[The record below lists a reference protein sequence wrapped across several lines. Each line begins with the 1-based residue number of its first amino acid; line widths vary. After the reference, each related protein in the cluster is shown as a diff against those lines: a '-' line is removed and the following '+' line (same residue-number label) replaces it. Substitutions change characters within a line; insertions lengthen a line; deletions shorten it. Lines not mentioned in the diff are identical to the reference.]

1 MAYTLDNLR
10 TDIRNYTEVDSG
22 VLSDTILD
30 TMIKNTE
37 NKIYR
42 EADSDDNR
50 FYATSQLVTGNRY
63 VTIPSDLRF
72 IRYAQLKNTAGDQVF
87 LEKKDTSYM
96 AAYYDTPSTQSG
108 FPKYYANWDA
118 EFWVVAPTP
127 DSTYEITLAY
137 VKQPISITNT
147 TTPAAAPA
155 ATAGTYISNKYQDL
169 LLYGC
174 LVEAYG
180 YLKGPA
186 DMLQYYLQAYQ
197 KALQSYAVEQM
208 GRRRRDEYQDGVIRT
223 PLKSE
228 SSSKY

>member
-1 MAYTLDNLR
+1 MAYTLTNLQD
-10 TDIRNYTEVDSG
+10 DIRSYTEVDSSVLSTG
-22 VLSDTILD
+22 VLNTI
-30 TMIKNTE
+30 IKNAE
-37 NKIYR
+37 NRIYR
-42 EADSDDNR
+42 EVDSDDNR
-50 FYATSQLVTGNRY
+50 FYATSNLVSGNRY

-72 IRYAQLKNTAGDQVF
+72 IRYVQLKDSSGNQVF

-96 AAYYDTPSTQSG
+96 ATFYDTPGTQSG

-118 EFWVVAPTP
+118 EYWVVAPTP
-127 DSTYEITLAY
+127 NATFEITLAY

-147 TTPAAAPA
+147 TQPTAAPA

-186 DMLQYYLQAYQ
+186 DMLQYYTQAYQ
-197 KALQSYAVEQM
+197 KALQSYAIEQQ

-223 PLKSE
+223 PLKSP
-228 SSSKY
+228 SP

>member
-1 MAYTLDNLR
+1 MAYTLTNLQD
-10 TDIRNYTEVDSG
+10 DIRNYTEVDSS
-22 VLSDTILD
+22 VLNTGILNTI
-30 TMIKNTE
+30 IKNTE

-50 FYATSQLVTGNRY
+50 FYATSNLQAGNRY

-72 IRYAQLKNTAGDQVF
+72 IRYAQLTDGSGNQTF

-96 AAYYDTPSTQSG
+96 TTFYATPGTQSG
-108 FPKYYANWDA
+108 LPKYYANWDA
-118 EFWVVAPTP
+118 NFWVVSPTP
-127 DSTYEITLAY
+127 DSTYLITLAY
-137 VKQPISITNT
+137 TKQPDSITASPGST
-147 TTPAAAPA
+147 Q
-155 ATAGTYISNKYQDL
+155 GTYTSNKYQDL

-186 DMLQYYLQAYQ
+186 DMLQYYMQSYQ
-197 KALQSYAVEQM
+197 KALQSYAIEQQ

-223 PLKSE
+223 PLKSP
-228 SSSKY
+228 SP

>member
-1 MAYTLDNLR
+1 MAYTLTNLR
-10 TDIRNYTEVDSG
+10 TDIRNYTEVEDS
-22 VLSDTILD
+22 VLSDSVLD
-30 TMIKNTE
+30 TIIKNTE

-72 IRYAQLKNTAGDQVF
+72 IRYAQLKNASGDQVF

-96 AAYYDTPSTQSG
+96 AAYNDTAGTQSG

-137 VKQPISITNT
+137 VKQPISLTNT
-147 TTPAAAPA
+147 TQPSAAPA
-155 ATAGTYISNKYQDL
+155 ATNGTYVSNKYQDL

-186 DMLQYYLQAYQ
+186 DMLQYYMQAYQ
-197 KALQSYAVEQM
+197 KALQSYAIEQQ
-208 GRRRRDEYQDGVIRT
+208 GRRRRDEYQDGAIRT

-228 SSSKY
+228 SPSKY

>member
-30 TMIKNTE
+30 TIIKNAE
-37 NKIYR
+37 NRIYR
-42 EADSDDNR
+42 DADSDDNR
-50 FYATSQLVTGNRY
+50 FYATSSLVTGNRY

-72 IRYAQLKNTAGDQVF
+72 IRYVQLKNSSGDQRF
-87 LEKKDTSYM
+87 LEKRDTSFM
-96 AAYYDTPSTQSG
+96 SEYYDTPATQSG
-108 FPKYYANWDA
+108 FPKYYGNWDA

-147 TTPAAAPA
+147 TTPSAAPA

-186 DMLQYYLQAYQ
+186 DMLQYYEGSFRR
-197 KALQSYAVEQM
+197 ALQSYAIEQQ
-208 GRRRRDEYQDGVIRT
+208 GRRRRDEYQDGAIRT

-228 SSSKY
+228 SPSKY